1 MNKVHEVGNVGF
13 RDEKLVLE
21 VDGETHG
28 FKLVDVSKK
37 LARATIEQRSIY
49 VISPSGYGIHWPL
62 VDEDLSIDG
71 LMDLE
76 HRPNLE
82 ATA

>member
-1 MNKVHEVGNVGF
+1 MKIHEVGKVQFIGG
-13 RDEKLVLE
+13 KLVLE
-21 VDGETHG
+21 IDGEAHSFELTE
-28 FKLVDVSKK
+28 VSEK
-37 LARATIEQRSIY
+37 LAEATAEQRSIY

-71 LMDLE
+71 LLGLE

-82 ATA
+82 AMA